1 MPTLFSLIDC
11 FLLVFLIL
19 VFQERVWWILFIYFS
34 LWYFILPIVGFL
46 LFRNRYCRRRYHF
59 FLSCWLRWKYLL
71 LNLLLFW
78 LVVSRQSFFIRSF
91 SSNFIGL
98 AEKKLFLYNSSF
110 FIFFLFFYRH
120 FFILDFRQASFL
132 LSGVNKLGTL
142 YLLLFLHF
150 MQLDF
155 STILWI
161 CSILEISDIRSFHFF
176 LGIYQLLLIFLVAAK
191 GQSRPIIVLK

>member
-1 MPTLFSLIDC
+1 MPALFSLIDC
-11 FLLVFLIL
+11 FLLVFLAL
-19 VFQERVWWILFIYFS
+19 TFHERAWWILFICFS
-34 LWYFILPIVGFL
+34 LGYFVLPIVSFL
-46 LFRNRYCRRRYHF
+46 FFCNRYCGRRYHF
-59 FLSCWLRWKYLL
+59 FLPCWPRWKYLH

-78 LVVSRQSFFIRSF
+78 LVVGRQSYLIWSF
-91 SSNFIGL
+91 SFNFIGL

-132 LSGVNKLGTL
+132 LSGVDKLGTL

-176 LGIYQLLLIFLVAAK
+176 LAIYQLLLIFLVAAK